1 MSGTP
6 GATASGS
13 GSTCAA
19 SICSDPLWQEQ
30 EVPVLRSPLAQ
41 TLGTGVICLL
51 GLQGRNW
58 ERRDGGLQR
67 QHQRGSPGKRGHPE
81 TEIRGSSWSLE
92 LGPRPAG
99 RSEPLTLQGLATR
112 QSVQGRA
119 VSGAS
124 WHLWGAGPLVVLGLP
139 FLWHTNSPFTWQ
151 HLSSCDPSTFVS
163 V

>member
-1 MSGTP
+1 MSGAP

-19 SICSDPLWQEQ
+19 SVGSDPLWQEQ

-58 ERRDGGLQR
+58 ERRDGGLQW
-67 QHQRGSPGKRGHPE
+67 QHQRGSPGERGHPE
-81 TEIRGSSWSLE
+81 MEVWGSSWALG

-112 QSVQGRA
+112 QSFQGAPLSSLLRPPPGTQLPHLKSKWPSSGSPRA

-124 WHLWGAGPLVVLGLP
+124 WHLWGALG
-139 FLWHTNSPFTWQ
+139 HRES
-151 HLSSCDPSTFVS
+151 
-163 V
+163 